1 MANCHSELSLTC
13 ETRMDG
19 LDPCDDE
26 DEFVD
31 IIEYN
36 GKKHNIKA
44 SWLGR
49 PAYLILAG
57 SGSLR

>member
-1 MANCHSELSLTC
+1 
-13 ETRMDG
+13 MDG